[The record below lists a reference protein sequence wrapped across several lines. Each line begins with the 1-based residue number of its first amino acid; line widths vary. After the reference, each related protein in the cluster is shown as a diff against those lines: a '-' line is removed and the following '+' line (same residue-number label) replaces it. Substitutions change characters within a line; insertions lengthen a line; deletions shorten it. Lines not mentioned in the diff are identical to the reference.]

1 MLSNLGGRARRVQSF
16 VVETKRSLPSRARRR
31 CTSAP
36 AGDVGRSERAMT
48 SPSHALRTRR
58 GASSRMPRPERD
70 VDLPGGDHDSV
81 KGVTLTSCKEMCI
94 GDAACRAFSY
104 VQNSMVLVE

>member
-1 MLSNLGGRARRVQSF
+1 MHERSRGRRG
-16 VVETKRSLPSRARRR
+16 T
-31 CTSAP
+31 
-36 AGDVGRSERAMT
+36 
-48 SPSHALRTRR
+48 LRTRDDVALAR
-58 GASSRMPRPERD
+58 SPDSSRCEQPDAAPERD